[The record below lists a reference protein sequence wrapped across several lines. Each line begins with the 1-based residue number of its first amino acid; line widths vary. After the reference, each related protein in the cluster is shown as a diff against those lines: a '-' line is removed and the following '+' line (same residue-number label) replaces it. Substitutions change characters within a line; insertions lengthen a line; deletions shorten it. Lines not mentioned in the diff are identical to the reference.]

1 MAYMQKHLSDL
12 SSVKGL
18 ALLLS
23 AEGRLAEAEGRYDAA
38 AKIHIEVTRLGQASA
53 HGGLIIDKL
62 VSVAIE
68 NIGLAGLER
77 IGDRLN
83 TLSCQKTIQALEEI
97 DALPDSAAEYVAR
110 DRQWGR
116 KATGTSALSA
126 WIQSAWGTKSLFP
139 YRQRDW
145 SLTAKLLKTD
155 RGRRQLMLN
164 LAARAYELE
173 HGKRPLRAED
183 LVPSLLRAVPKDPET
198 GTNLVLNPVN

>member
-1 MAYMQKHLSDL
+1 MAYLQKHLPDL
-12 SSVKGL
+12 SSVKSL

-68 NIGLAGLER
+68 NIGLTGLER
-77 IGDRLN
+77 IADRLN

-97 DALPDSAAEYVAR
+97 DVLPDSAAEYVAR

-126 WIQSAWGTKSLFP
+126 WIQSAWMTKSLFP
-139 YRQRDW
+139 HRHDDW
-145 SLTAKLLKTD
+145 SLTAKLLRTD
-155 RGRRQLMLN
+155 RRRRQLLLD
-164 LAARAYELE
+164 LASRAYELE
-173 HGKRPLRAED
+173 HGNHPLHAEE

-198 GTNLVLNPVN
+198 GTNLVLSPTH